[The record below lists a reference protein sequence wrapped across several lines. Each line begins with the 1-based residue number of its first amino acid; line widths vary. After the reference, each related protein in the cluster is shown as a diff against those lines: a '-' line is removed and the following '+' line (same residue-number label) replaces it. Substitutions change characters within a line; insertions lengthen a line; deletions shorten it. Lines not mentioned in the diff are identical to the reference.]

1 MFNLNGSGNIIKDK
15 KTQEVNDGK
24 KEKSIS
30 DRLNKFKNAGL
41 MSDWNVMGSD
51 EGNSDASDEV
61 IDDVMPET
69 FKEPNTPQTTIT
81 TNNTLNNTPDEDE
94 NITVEKRLNQFKNA
108 GLVSDDWNPIASDED
123 DSNVFY
129 ENENNGISEN
139 YKEPAASEIIETTDN
154 SLNIKHDENE
164 CTIVDVEDEREE
176 VDKTEIE
183 ANEKVVHTENI
194 SVDNLTEDLEKS
206 DNTHK
211 NDVIDEY
218 NDNIIDDD
226 DIVEIDDDSL
236 SELIL
241 PKGSDIK
248 IEELKFKHDSSHLDI
263 INKTQIPVEIESLW
277 EKTIK
282 NIVDTEELEEIEEI
296 KPEKSLYD
304 KIINKFTRRDYEI
317 KEYSFVE
324 HGPIVDFD
332 MPSGSNYKEVDLYE
346 VNPPYAYVR
355 IIHDPDLHESKY
367 QVIEPTLS
375 DNENKLFKTIK
386 TRLVETLDVNLKN
399 INSDNAK
406 EYLKTRVHS
415 LLKDYRINLSPQNRE
430 KILYYIIRDFVGYGE
445 IDVMM
450 RDTLLEDI
458 SCDGPK
464 TPIYVYHKKYE
475 SIPATV
481 QFHSDEDLDSFVI
494 RTAQVCG
501 RHISIS
507 NPLLDATMT
516 DGSRIQ
522 LTLGREVT
530 TRGSTFTIRR
540 FNEKPMTPVDLI
552 NVHTFSTAMVAYMW
566 LAVESSKSIVFAGGT
581 ASGKTT
587 AMNAISLFIQ
597 PEMKI
602 VSIEDTRELNLPHP
616 NWIPGVTRESFAGE
630 SKGSIEMYELLRA
643 SLRQRPEYI
652 LVGEVRGAEAYVLFQ
667 AMSTGHTTF
676 STMHADSVQS
686 VVHRLENPPINV
698 PRIMM
703 QALDVV
709 AIQAQVKIGDERVR
723 RCKSLTE
730 IVGVDPRTGELLTNE
745 VFIWNAA
752 KDVFQYSGRSYVVES
767 VMENRGWDEIKV
779 KDELKRRQEVLEWV
793 RIKEIGNYEDIS
805 KIIVAYNREPE
816 MLMKIVRQDLYG

>member
-1 MFNLNGSGNIIKDK
+1 MTENLGDS
-15 KTQEVNDGK
+15 
-24 KEKSIS
+24 
-30 DRLNKFKNAGL
+30 
-41 MSDWNVMGSD
+41 
-51 EGNSDASDEV
+51 
-61 IDDVMPET
+61 
-69 FKEPNTPQTTIT
+69 
-81 TNNTLNNTPDEDE
+81 EDL
-94 NITVEKRLNQFKNA
+94 I
-108 GLVSDDWNPIASDED
+108 LVSDPLDGQDNDE
-123 DSNVFY
+123 
-129 ENENNGISEN
+129 
-139 YKEPAASEIIETTDN
+139 
-154 SLNIKHDENE
+154 L
-164 CTIVDVEDEREE
+164 
-176 VDKTEIE
+176 
-183 ANEKVVHTENI
+183 
-194 SVDNLTEDLEKS
+194 
-206 DNTHK
+206 
-211 NDVIDEY
+211 
-218 NDNIIDDD
+218 IDDD
-226 DIVEIDDDSL
+226 VYEIDDDSL

-241 PKGSDIK
+241 PIGSDIK
-248 IEELKFKHDSSHLDI
+248 IEELKFKHDSSHLNI
-263 INKTQIPVEIESLW
+263 ITKSQIPVEIESLW

-282 NIVDTEELEEIEEI
+282 EIVDNEELEEIEIIE
-296 KPEKSLYD
+296 PEKSLYE
-304 KIINKFTRRDYEI
+304 KLIHKLTRINFEI
-317 KEYSFVE
+317 KEYNFVE
-324 HGPIVDFD
+324 HGPIVDFE
-332 MPSGSNYKEVDLYE
+332 MPGGSNYHEITLYE

-367 QVIEPTLS
+367 QVIEPTLT
-375 DNENKLFKTIK
+375 ENDKKLFETIK

-399 INSDNAK
+399 ITRDNAK
-406 EYLKTRVHS
+406 EYLKKRVYS
-415 LLKDYRINLSPQNRE
+415 LLQDYRINLSPINRE
-430 KILYYIIRDFVGYGE
+430 KILYYITRDFIGYGK

-450 RDTLLEDI
+450 RDAFLEDI
-458 SCDGPK
+458 SCDGPQ
-464 TPIYVYHKKYE
+464 TPIYVYHKNYE

-481 QFHSDEDLDSFVI
+481 QFHSDEELDSFVI
-494 RTAQVCG
+494 KTAQVCG

-507 NPLLDATMT
+507 NPLLDATMP

-552 NVHTFSTAMVAYMW
+552 NVHTLSTAMMAYMW

-703 QALDVV
+703 QALDIV
-709 AIQAQVKIGDERVR
+709 AIQAQVKIGNERVR

-745 VFIWNAA
+745 VFVWDAA
-752 KDVFQYSGRSYVVES
+752 KDMFQYSGRSYIVES

-779 KDELKRRQEVLEWV
+779 RDELKRRQEVLEWV
-793 RIKEIGNYEDIS
+793 RIKKIANYEEIS
-805 KIIVAYNREPE
+805 KIVVAYNREPE